1 MRAVRQSDHLAVH
14 QVISQLPRADERIL
28 GLLWHLGDR
37 WGREEPAGMVVPLAM
52 GHEAIG

>member
-1 MRAVRQSDHLAVH
+1 MRAVRQSEHLAVH